1 METGHA
7 GMTGQPAVG
16 VAWTG
21 QRGGSTDDPWGRT
34 GPSPAECDEVT
45 QLLFSTMLLARAS
58 HLKLERTGGAG
69 GRELPEMLADLE
81 NMSALALAEMRAL
94 LSELRPRTLD
104 GRGPNDNGRRRS
116 VT

>member
-1 METGHA
+1 
-7 GMTGQPAVG
+7 MTSEWHWPAC
-16 VAWTG
+16 
-21 QRGGSTDDPWGRT
+21 GRHD
-34 GPSPAECDEVT
+34 SVT

-81 NMSALALAEMRAL
+81 NMSAMALAEMRAL
-94 LSELRPRTLD
+94 LSELRPQTLD
-104 GRGPNDNGRRRS
+104 GRGPNDNSRRRS